1 MQKMN
6 EKARLLGMAD
16 THFTD
21 CTGLFDDPN
30 HYSCAYDVAVMA
42 RELISQDYVGEF
54 FDVPYLLDL
63 LDQHY
68 SGKVKTH
75 RKLYTVLSFLIWY
88 RVYFPEK
95 CGAEPFRP

>member
-1 MQKMN
+1 M
-6 EKARLLGMAD
+6 
-16 THFTD
+16 
-21 CTGLFDDPN
+21 LFR
-30 HYSCAYDVAVMA
+30 S
-42 RELISQDYVGEF
+42 EF

-88 RVYFPEK
+88 QVYFPEK
-95 CGAEPFRP
+95 CGVEPFRP